1 MPVQSTSSQ
10 RLVLPRNYSGARK
23 PCSKHGDPFKADG
36 SWQIVDFIIWLLFSR
51 GKASSNKPQHLL
63 CDGFRRGTGQQAAPR
78 SIQGLYS
85 LYFNERV
92 ANIKQAPWPQ
102 LLHIL
107 GKSGESMM
115 INLLLDCSIFLP
127 VEAGQG
133 NYYQL
138 SGKKLDFHRYFE
150 SIAKG

>member
-1 MPVQSTSSQ
+1 ME
-10 RLVLPRNYSGARK
+10 
-23 PCSKHGDPFKADG
+23 
-36 SWQIVDFIIWLLFSR
+36 FIIWLLFSR
-51 GKASSNKPQHLL
+51 EKEPSKRPQHLL
-63 CDGFRRGTGQQAAPR
+63 CDGFRKGAGQHTSAS

-92 ANIKQAPWPQ
+92 AIIKQAPWPQ
-102 LLHIL
+102 LLHLL

-127 VEAGQG
+127 VEVGQG

-138 SGKKLDFHRYFE
+138 SGGHP
-150 SIAKG
+150 SIT

>member
-1 MPVQSTSSQ
+1 M
-10 RLVLPRNYSGARK
+10 
-23 PCSKHGDPFKADG
+23 
-36 SWQIVDFIIWLLFSR
+36 DFVIWLLFSR
-51 GKASSNKPQHLL
+51 EKAPSKRPQHLL
-63 CDGFRRGTGQQAAPR
+63 CDGFRKGVAQHASAS

-102 LLHIL
+102 LLHLL
-107 GKSGESMM
+107 GKSGEGMM

-138 SGKKLDFHRYFE
+138 SGGYFH
-150 SIAKG
+150 IAQSQGAFSKIASRLTNLRVRASRCSRCVQRSQGS

>member
-1 MPVQSTSSQ
+1 M
-10 RLVLPRNYSGARK
+10 
-23 PCSKHGDPFKADG
+23 
-36 SWQIVDFIIWLLFSR
+36 DFIIWLLFSR
-51 GKASSNKPQHLL
+51 EKGSTKRPQHLL
-63 CDGFRRGTGQQAAPR
+63 CDGFRKGAGHQAAAS
-78 SIQGLYS
+78 SISGLYS

-102 LLHIL
+102 LLHLL

-115 INLLLDCSIFLP
+115 INLLLDCSVFLP

-138 SGKKLDFHRYFE
+138 SGE
-150 SIAKG
+150 

>member
-1 MPVQSTSSQ
+1 M
-10 RLVLPRNYSGARK
+10 
-23 PCSKHGDPFKADG
+23 
-36 SWQIVDFIIWLLFSR
+36 DFVIWLLFSR
-51 GKASSNKPQHLL
+51 VKTSNNNNNHNSGSSNSKPQHLL
-63 CDGFRRGTGQQAAPR
+63 CDGFRRGAGQQAAPC

-85 LYFNERV
+85 LYLNERV
-92 ANIKQAPWPQ
+92 AILKQDPWPQ

-138 SGKKLDFHRYFE
+138 SGKTFDLH
-150 SIAKG
+150 G